1 VRTPFPGRAVTPG
14 RNYPKPKLRGDDEA
28 VPHAVAP
35 AAHPEEVPVR
45 RSLLPRGLLR
55 APHLRGRRLSPWGAL
70 VPVVALLAGLLFATS
85 GRTAQGT
92 DLRAGDTT
100 ELSGLIDQRNAVID
114 RQTDQL
120 GDLQRQVE
128 RLTEQVATR
137 DGDVAAAQTAGD
149 AGALSAALVPLTG
162 PGVVITLDDAPTRPD
177 GSLPVNAR
185 PDDLVIHQSDVQAV
199 VNAVWAAAADGVAIM
214 DERLIATSAVRCV
227 GNTLLLQGRTYSPP
241 FVIAAIADA
250 SAVRAQLAAS
260 PQVAVL
266 QQAVDAF
273 GLTFTVR
280 ERPSV
285 RLPAYH
291 GSLDLEYA
299 SAG

>member
-1 VRTPFPGRAVTPG
+1 MPSPAV
-14 RNYPKPKLRGDDEA
+14 L
-28 VPHAVAP
+28 
-35 AAHPEEVPVR
+35 HPEEVSVS
-45 RSLLPRGLLR
+45 RSL
-55 APHLRGRRLSPWGAL
+55 LRGRRLSPWTAL

-92 DLRAGDTT
+92 DLRAGEVT
-100 ELSGLIDQRNAVID
+100 ELSELIDQRDSVIA
-114 RQTDQL
+114 RQDDQL

-128 RLTEQVATR
+128 QLTEQAASR
-137 DGDVAAAQTAGD
+137 DGDVAAARSAGE
-149 AGALSAALVPLTG
+149 AGELSAALVPLTG

-227 GNTLLLQGRTYSPP
+227 GNTLLLEGRTYSPP
-241 FVIAAIADA
+241 FVVTAIADA
-250 SAVRAQLAAS
+250 SAVRAQLAVS
-260 PQVAVL
+260 PQVGVF
-266 QQAVDAF
+266 QQAVEAF

-280 ERPSV
+280 ERPAV
-285 RLPAYH
+285 ELPAYH
-291 GSLDLEYA
+291 GPLDLEFA
-299 SAG
+299 TAG